1 VLCSGKVY
9 YDLLEAREARGQDDA
24 YLLRVEQF
32 YPFPAKSVID
42 ELKRFPN
49 ADVVWCQ
56 EEHKNMGAWT
66 FVEPYIEFCLDKS
79 DTRSAR
85 PRYAGRAPSAS
96 TATGLLSRHQAQQK
110 ALIESALGDDPS

>member
-9 YDLLEAREARGQDDA
+9 YDLLEAREEDGIDDV

-42 ELKRFPN
+42 ELKRFKN

-56 EEHKNMGAWT
+56 EEPKNMGAWT
-66 FVEPYIEFCLDKS
+66 FVEPYLEFCLEKAE
-79 DTRSAR
+79 TKVGRARLCR
-85 PRYAGRAPSAS
+85 PRRLGLDGDGPPVQAPCPAKSPH
-96 TATGLLSRHQAQQK
+96 RRR
-110 ALIESALGDDPS
+110 P